1 MLNSY
6 KKMISPSIVDW
17 LDLLHGRFSMSKT
30 DNQSTGTIGFGII
43 GTGEITRIMRP
54 AFTVTGNS
62 RVVAVADVNGDAAR
76 TEAEALGGAEAFTDY
91 RDLLASPAVQAVYI
105 ATPPFLHREMV
116 LAAMAAGK
124 HVLCEKPFMLN
135 QAEARE
141 IAAAHAAMPALK
153 VASCSSRF
161 HNAPPVRKAREII
174 AGGGI
179 GRLLRM
185 RCLHAMPLPKPIS
198 ASVPWKQKRSTAGG
212 GVLVDW
218 GVYDLDWMRYLLGE
232 VFDPVAVFA
241 RTDNWRWEEGDI
253 ESSFSAEI
261 LLSSGTSIAWERRIE
276 HGPANSRIEI
286 RGTSAGLD
294 LPFMPGK
301 TPEAL
306 TLHRYEDGNQLHSE
320 EISEPAT
327 DWGSILHHPVRDFVN
342 AILHDCEVASPPVS
356 QMKIHGVIDA
366 IYASA
371 ASNRSEEVEK

>member
-1 MLNSY
+1 
-6 KKMISPSIVDW
+6 
-17 LDLLHGRFSMSKT
+17 MSKT
-30 DNQSTGTIGFGII
+30 DNQSAGTIGLGII

-54 AFTVTGNS
+54 AFTGAGDS

-76 TEAEALGGAEAFTDY
+76 AEAEALGGAETFTDY
-91 RDLLASPAVQAVYI
+91 RELLASPAVQAVYI

-141 IAAAHAAMPALK
+141 IAAAHAATPSLK
-153 VASCSSRF
+153 VACCSSRF
-161 HNAPPVRKAREII
+161 HNAPPVRKAHEVI

-185 RCLHAMPLPKPIS
+185 RCLHALTLPKPI
-198 ASVPWKQKRSTAGG
+198 AALVPWKQRRATAGG
-212 GVLVDW
+212 GLLMDW
-218 GVYDLDWMRYLLGE
+218 GVYDLDWMRFLLGKL
-232 VFDPVAVFA
+232 FDPVTVFA
-241 RTDNWRWEEGDI
+241 RTDKWRWDEGDI

-286 RGTSAGLD
+286 RGASAGLD
-294 LPFMPGK
+294 LPFMPGSS
-301 TPEAL
+301 PEAL
-306 TLHRYEDGNQLHSE
+306 TLHRYEDANHLQSE
-320 EISEPAT
+320 VLSEPVT
-327 DWGSILHHPVRDFVN
+327 DWGAILHHPVRDFVS
-342 AILHDCEVASPPVS
+342 AILHDREVASPPAS
-356 QMKIHGVIDA
+356 QVMIHGVIDA
-366 IYASA
+366 LYASA